1 VKTRFQSMKKL
12 KLIVFIKNL
21 TFRVEIYILKNA
33 LRFCTGLLKLK
44 TLKVWLLNLFITHFS
59 N

>member
-1 VKTRFQSMKKL
+1 MKKL